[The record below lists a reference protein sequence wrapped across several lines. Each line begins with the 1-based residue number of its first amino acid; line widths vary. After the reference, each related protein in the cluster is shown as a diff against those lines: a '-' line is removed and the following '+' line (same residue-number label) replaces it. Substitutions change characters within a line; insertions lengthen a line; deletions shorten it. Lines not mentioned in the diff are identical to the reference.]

1 MNETPASD
9 SRPGDSFLALVRS
22 DLQRY
27 AEAEGRAVSRGLTLR
42 MLFLMPGFQFV
53 LARRIQDLLYG
64 LPIVGRT
71 LGRICWWWTCR
82 SFGAEI
88 AIAAVIGR
96 GLYVP
101 HPYGIVV
108 GICRVGDGVTILQ
121 NVTIGKKSRAAGGAP
136 VIGNDVYLAAGAVI
150 VGDLVI
156 GDHASIGANSV
167 VIGDIPTSA
176 VAVGAPAKV
185 VGRTDGTQ
193 RAALAPATENS

>member
-1 MNETPASD
+1 MTDASVGGD
-9 SRPGDSFLALVRS
+9 VSRPSFLDLVRS

-27 AEAEGRAVSRGLTLR
+27 ARAEGRQVTFGLILR
-42 MLFLMPGFQFV
+42 MIFLMSGFQFV
-53 LARRIQDLLYG
+53 LARRIQDLLYS

-71 LGRICWWWTCR
+71 LGRVCWWWTCR
-82 SFGAEI
+82 SFGSEI

-108 GICRVGDGVTILQ
+108 GVSRVGDGVTILQ
-121 NVTIGKKSRAAGGAP
+121 NVTIGRKSRAVGGVP
-136 VIGNDVYLAAGAVI
+136 VIGDGVFLSAGVVI

-167 VIGDIPTSA
+167 VVGDIPARA

-185 VGRTDGTQ
+185 VKRVDPQ
-193 RAALAPATENS
+193 PAALASPADSH